1 MAEQSGEGSPYYR
14 APAGVWPDIDGR
26 TWDELNALQAT
37 LASALDT
44 AAAVRPTPLELA
56 LKLNELAQGIF
67 EQLAPEE
74 RDLRQII
81 GTLRTAHAVAWDMYD
96 AVQATHVTV
105 EQYMKELRDNIDSFE
120 SDLGQL
126 QKNRAA

>member
-1 MAEQSGEGSPYYR
+1 MSERGSEGSPYFR
-14 APAGVWPDIDGR
+14 APSGAWPDIDGR
-26 TWDELNALQAT
+26 TWEELGALQSS

-44 AAAVRPTPLELA
+44 ADGRRPTPLEMA
-56 LKLNELAQGIF
+56 LKLNEIASGIF

-96 AVQATHVTV
+96 AVQATRVTV
-105 EQYMKELRDNIDSFE
+105 EQYMTELREQIDSFE
-120 SDLGQL
+120 ADLAEL
-126 QKNRAA
+126 QESRAA